1 MRINIEWKFH
11 FTNIT
16 NARFL
21 QQRHLQPCSRRGE
34 QLRDPMHLITARAPQ
49 QLRPWPPSIHC
60 LYWPWHLSLSLFK
73 PKPPVWTAKTTTP
86 LLLLEISRKGV
97 EEGGEGAPWRR
108 HPQDAWLS
116 LWTSSTGFKTLNTV
130 IAFCDR
136 WQILIQY
143 TKLCRWL
150 RMSVCSAPVSG

>member
-11 FTNIT
+11 ITNIT

-60 LYWPWHLSLSLFK
+60 LHWPWHLSLSLFK

-97 EEGGEGAPWRR
+97 EEGGWEWGREARFFWTCGLEAGHRLAKAEKKVQAKIKL
-108 HPQDAWLS
+108 HLS
-116 LWTSSTGFKTLNTV
+116 NNTALV
-130 IAFCDR
+130 CLE
-136 WQILIQY
+136 QGV
-143 TKLCRWL
+143 L
-150 RMSVCSAPVSG
+150 RIEF